1 MINIKFYKELNIRK
15 KSLENRVIYLE
26 RIINNAPSGKLRHSK
41 EHGIPRYYNV
51 TDKEHTYGTYIK
63 DKNLIL
69 QLCNKA
75 NATKALKLTKIELKE
90 INSILTTKADNRI
103 QNLYQNIQ
111 IGKYFYKSQNHM
123 EQMRIEYINNWLAI
137 PYKRKGFSKYDPEHY
152 SMSGIRVRSKSEG
165 KILDCLEQRKIPF
178 KYECPITIDGV
189 TYHPDVTCLNP
200 VTMEIIYWEHWGSMD
215 DPDYVNKQLNKLKE
229 YRKAG
234 LILGVNLFVT
244 METLSNPLCPE
255 TIYQFIDD
263 HLS

>member
-1 MINIKFYKELNIRK
+1 MINLKFYKELYARK
-15 KSLENRVIYLE
+15 NTLENRVKYLE
-26 RIINNAPSGKLRHSK
+26 RIINNAPNGKLRHSK

-51 TDKEHTYGTYIK
+51 TDKEHPYGTYIK

-75 NATKALKLTKIELKE
+75 NATKALKLTKKELKE
-90 INSILTTKADNRI
+90 INSLLTTQADNQI

-111 IGKYFYKSQNHM
+111 IGKYLYKPQNQV
-123 EQMRIEYINNWLAI
+123 EQMRTEYINNWLAI
-137 PYKRKGFSKYDPEHY
+137 PYERKGFSRFDPEHY

-215 DPDYVNKQLNKLKE
+215 DPGYVNKQLNKLKE

-234 LILGVNLFVT
+234 IILGVNLFVT
-244 METLSNPLCPE
+244 METMSNPLCPE

-263 HLS
+263 FLS